1 MYLHQVWL
9 AAWLAWTDWSA
20 DLSSRT
26 ASPAPPSS
34 LASPSSLSSSAAS
47 TSTRLHYYHKVFKT
61 NHSDAFNSLQ
71 SHNWFE
77 KFSESSKTERDVFT
91 SANVIYKRRPA
102 RNCVLGLY
110 RKRLP
115 SQYCLPSFKMPG
127 RTPVPRGL
135 LHIVKLGLQ
144 SETDKCINMKITIPN
159 SFFPY
164 FFYIHFMFIAIYPC
178 Y

>member
-20 DLSSRT
+20 DLSSRSV
-26 ASPAPPSS
+26 SPAPPSS

-47 TSTRLHYYHKVFKT
+47 TSTRLHYHKVFKT

-135 LHIVKLGLQ
+135 LHIVELGLQ
-144 SETDKCINMKITIPN
+144 SETDKCIKMRPTIPFHILL
-159 SFFPY
+159 SIFL
-164 FFYIHFMFIAIYPC
+164 FYPFVCCLIAI
-178 Y
+178 